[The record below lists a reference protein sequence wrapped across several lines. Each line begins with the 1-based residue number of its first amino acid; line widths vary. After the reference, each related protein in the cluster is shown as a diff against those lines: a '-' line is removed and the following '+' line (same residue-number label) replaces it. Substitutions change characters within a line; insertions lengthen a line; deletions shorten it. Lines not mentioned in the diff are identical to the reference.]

1 MQIRLKSLHLENF
14 KGIQNITMDFS
25 RRTNIHGANATGKTT
40 IFDGFTWLLFNKD
53 STGNEKFDIRP
64 LDAEGKRIDNVEIK
78 VTALLDVDGT
88 EVELSKVQKQN
99 WVKKGGTDTVSLQ
112 GNINSVEVDG

>member
-88 EVELSKVQKQN
+88 EVELSLFCVFFLYKIKFFLLLLFFRHLYVP
-99 WVKKGGTDTVSLQ
+99 
-112 GNINSVEVDG
+112 